1 MTQIVLN
8 IKDESVLPTLKK
20 VVKSFSG
27 VSILRIITKESA
39 YETSLREKLE
49 GKVNV
54 YASAEDFFTK
64 MEA

>member
-8 IKDESVLPTLKK
+8 IEDESILPTLKK

-27 VSILRIITKESA
+27 VSILRTITKESA
-39 YETSLREKLE
+39 YEISKREKTE

-54 YASAEDFFTK
+54 YASAEDFFAR

>member
-8 IKDESVLPTLKK
+8 IKDESILPALKK

-27 VSILRIITKESA
+27 VSILRTITKESA
-39 YETSLREKLE
+39 YEISKREKTE

-54 YASAEDFFTK
+54 YASAEDFFAR